1 MKKLLL
7 SSILAMFMVAVSGCE
22 SAEIYPHDYIGVYD
36 TKTRQ
41 QIEIGMSKEDVEK
54 ILGRAE
60 NEEEAEDESKIGYG
74 YYDYVDDESDAYTL
88 IIRYDENNNVDN
100 IQYRNDGVIFYG
112 LSPSDKEYTSE
123 RYELPDDIGFTS
135 IVTDF
140 IELYDNVYNTNKNAI
155 SMFLQKKNDNYVT
168 LDINE
173 IKKMQDKLNDESNDE
188 EVHDLELYVISIYYY
203 SYDNIIAFNFETID
217 PLYLKDF
224 EIDSLSEVK

>member
-7 SSILAMFMVAVSGCE
+7 SSILAIFMVAVSGCE

-74 YYDYVDDESDAYTL
+74 YYDYVDYT
-88 IIRYDENNNVDN
+88 YDEDGESYENSITIKYNDDN
-100 IQYRNDGVIFYG
+100 EIERIRILNHYDDN
-112 LSPSDKEYTSE
+112 TT
-123 RYELPDDIGFTS
+123 RYELPGGINCES

-140 IELYDNVYNTNKNAI
+140 TDLYTNIYEYPLPLVHEHGAI
-155 SMFLQKKNDNYVT
+155 IFIQKVGDKCTIMDKDEISKIQKKLEDNPE
-168 LDINE
+168 DE
-173 IKKMQDKLNDESNDE
+173 KLNNIDLYAMSIEYDTYDDIFYLTVESNLYYLE
-188 EVHDLELYVISIYYY
+188 EFDA
-203 SYDNIIAFNFETID
+203 DG
-217 PLYLKDF
+217 
-224 EIDSLSEVK
+224 LSEAK